1 MCVCRFII
9 DRHLECTLIS
19 LAMPSEELAIASASE
34 SSEANNNEQQDE
46 FPFFEGC
53 EKRLE
58 IVFSDTGDKQGLR
71 RISKD
76 EWNGLLAH
84 AHCTILGGCTSS
96 ETLDSY
102 ILSESSLFV
111 SPLRVVIKTC
121 GTTSLLQIVPV
132 LVTVA
137 EKLGASLETVFF
149 SHQNYMFPERQ
160 PAPHHNLE
168 AETQYLHKHF
178 DGELKTLGSKDDG
191 FHWSLFTNNRSQLLD
206 ETPVHSLHSLEIM
219 MHQLDPEVM
228 KQFHHS
234 EETPAQVIKR
244 TGITDILLNAEHV
257 DGHVFQPWGFSMNA
271 LKDDV
276 YITIHVTPED
286 GGSYVSYETN
296 MIFRCLE
303 TLKKTIQRVID
314 LFKPSKFCCVV
325 AHEDPTL
332 RDEESFLEVTNYVVS
347 QSDFLLVDKRGF
359 HFFEFFVKE

>member
-1 MCVCRFII
+1 
-9 DRHLECTLIS
+9 
-19 LAMPSEELAIASASE
+19 MPSEELAIASASE
-34 SSEANNNEQQDE
+34 SSEANEQQDD

-58 IVFSDTGDKQGLR
+58 IVFSDSGDVQGLR
-71 RISKD
+71 RIPLD
-76 EWNGLLAH
+76 QWNDLLSH
-84 AHCTILGGCTSS
+84 AHCTILGDVTKS
-96 ETLDSY
+96 ESLDSY

-121 GTTSLLQIVPV
+121 GTTSLLNIVPV
-132 LVTVA
+132 LVAAA
-137 EKLGASLETVFF
+137 EKLGSALETVFF
-149 SHQNYMFPERQ
+149 SHQNYMYPERQ

-168 AETQYLHKHF
+168 AETQYLHKYF
-178 DGELKTLGSKDDG
+178 NGELKTLGSREDG
-191 FHWSLFTNNRSQLLD
+191 FHWSLFTNNRDRQPD
-206 ETPVHSLHSLEIM
+206 GTPVHSLHSLEIM

-244 TGITDILLNAEHV
+244 TGINEILLGADHV
-257 DGHVFQPWGFSMNA
+257 DGHVFKPWGFSMNA
-271 LKDDV
+271 LKDDTYV
-276 YITIHVTPED
+276 TIHVTPED

-296 MIFRCLE
+296 MIFHCLE

-314 LFKPSKFCCVV
+314 LFKPSKFCLVV
-325 AHEDPTL
+325 AHEDPSL

-359 HFFEFFVKE
+359 HFFEFFIKA

>member
-84 AHCTILGGCTSS
+84 AHCTILGDCTSS

-121 GTTSLLQIVPV
+121 GLFFSHFSFVRLVLIIKFVGTTSLLQIVPV
-132 LVTVA
+132 LVTAA

-178 DGELKTLGSKDDG
+178 DGELKTLGSKYL
-191 FHWSLFTNNRSQLLD
+191 FFSL
-206 ETPVHSLHSLEIM
+206 
-219 MHQLDPEVM
+219 
-228 KQFHHS
+228 
-234 EETPAQVIKR
+234 
-244 TGITDILLNAEHV
+244 
-257 DGHVFQPWGFSMNA
+257 VFF
-271 LKDDV
+271 
-276 YITIHVTPED
+276 
-286 GGSYVSYETN
+286 
-296 MIFRCLE
+296 F
-303 TLKKTIQRVID
+303 
-314 LFKPSKFCCVV
+314 
-325 AHEDPTL
+325 
-332 RDEESFLEVTNYVVS
+332 SFLIFS
-347 QSDFLLVDKRGF
+347 F
-359 HFFEFFVKE
+359 